1 MSGESLE
8 EIITRKINEVFQ
20 EDKIQSIIRHEVE
33 ERIADMFWKLEMYIK
48 NTLAE
53 KVKEVIENKKFEELI
68 ESGLREFITPE
79 RIQEHINRKVNARY
93 IEEEALKMARDV
105 AEDTVKKLVSNTLK
119 DEVVKTVIET
129 ARDVARR
136 YTGEA
141 INKIIEQ
148 NIGLEIKFIIGSIEE
163 IRKTQSLIISELQMI
178 QQRLQMPTMRG

>member
-1 MSGESLE
+1 
-8 EIITRKINEVFQ
+8 
-20 EDKIQSIIRHEVE
+20 
-33 ERIADMFWKLEMYIK
+33 
-48 NTLAE
+48 
-53 KVKEVIENKKFEELI
+53 
-68 ESGLREFITPE
+68 
-79 RIQEHINRKVNARY
+79 
-93 IEEEALKMARDV
+93 MARDV